1 MLLVGAGLGVP
12 SLSGLCIPGSI
23 VTILGLL
30 LLLMIQNSFDL
41 WSTWAYAWTLVVL
54 VGTGAGLAIPFL
66 LIAAGAALVAWNR
79 VAQTSP
85 SRQEAPLRRWRCQ
98 TEPPAVAFVRSGKS
112 QPLPCDPS
120 LLRRCAYRPEYGSR
134 RQGHLDICSILI
146 WRRIQD
152 LEHLIADPSVPG
164 ACSLADLSN
173 SSA

>member
-85 SRQEAPLRRWRCQ
+85 SRQETLSGAGGARRGR
-98 TEPPAVAFVRSGKS
+98 
-112 QPLPCDPS
+112 QPLLLCVQASRSPFLATPVCYGGARTGPNTAHVGKVIWTSAPS
-120 LLRRCAYRPEYGSR
+120 SSGAGSK
-134 RQGHLDICSILI
+134 I
-146 WRRIQD
+146 
-152 LEHLIADPSVPG
+152 
-164 ACSLADLSN
+164 
-173 SSA
+173 SST